1 MKSMKTMKT
10 AMLPHFLMINSNLN
24 KNEYIANFN
33 HTTLFNHTSNITHT
47 NYINFC

>member
-10 AMLPHFLMINSNLN
+10 AMLPHFLMINSN

-33 HTTLFNHTSNITHT
+33 HTTLFKITQAT
-47 NYINFC
+47 